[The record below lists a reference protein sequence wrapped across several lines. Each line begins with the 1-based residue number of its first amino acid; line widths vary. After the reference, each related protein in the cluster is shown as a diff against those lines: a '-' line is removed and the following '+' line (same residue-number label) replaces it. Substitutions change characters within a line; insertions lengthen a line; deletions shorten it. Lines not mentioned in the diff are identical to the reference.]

1 MQKQEKILIIK
12 HGALGDMVQ
21 ALDGFASIRA
31 GHPDA
36 HVALLTTKPFAGLAQ
51 SMPFFDEVIVDR
63 RAKAWNLPALFEIR
77 SVFRQ
82 GWQRIYDFQS
92 SSRTRRY
99 LHHVIPSGVEFVG
112 VHQGASHRLGD
123 MTGINNRDRMLMTAE
138 KGGCSPVSAEINWL
152 DGQNDQSK
160 NEIPSPYAVLIP
172 GCSPAKP
179 EKRWPAEDFAE
190 LARLLLEKGLQP
202 VLAGTAVDQAAGDV
216 ITGLQP
222 QVLDMIGKTSLTGLA
237 ALLRHADVV
246 VGNDT
251 GPVFLAA
258 RLDAP
263 TVMVMSH
270 HTDPTMSAPYGQRA
284 GWIKND
290 DITAITPQMVLEK
303 SGQL

>member
-1 MQKQEKILIIK
+1 M
-12 HGALGDMVQ
+12 
-21 ALDGFASIRA
+21 
-31 GHPDA
+31 
-36 HVALLTTKPFAGLAQ
+36 
-51 SMPFFDEVIVDR
+51 
-63 RAKAWNLPALFEIR
+63 
-77 SVFRQ
+77 
-82 GWQRIYDFQS
+82 
-92 SSRTRRY
+92 
-99 LHHVIPSGVEFVG
+99 
-112 VHQGASHRLGD
+112 
-123 MTGINNRDRMLMTAE
+123 
-138 KGGCSPVSAEINWL
+138 
-152 DGQNDQSK
+152 
-160 NEIPSPYAVLIP
+160 
-172 GCSPAKP
+172 
-179 EKRWPAEDFAE
+179 
-190 LARLLLEKGLQP
+190 QP